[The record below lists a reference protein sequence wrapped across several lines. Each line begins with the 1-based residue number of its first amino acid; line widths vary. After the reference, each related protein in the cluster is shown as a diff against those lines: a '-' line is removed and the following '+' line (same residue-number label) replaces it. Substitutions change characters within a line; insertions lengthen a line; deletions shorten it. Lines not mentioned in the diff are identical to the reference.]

1 MSRKYKLTAF
11 TADIS
16 RLLEESNNG
25 KDKSVIL
32 NNDFDNLK
40 FVYDSLPKLRKI
52 IDCLLDSNIKEEIIT
67 QDKFFKS
74 NYFNYFRL
82 DLDFHIPDSVQGII
96 DYYDQ
101 YKEDSYFSY
110 KEMYNYVFY
119 ERSKKLKEKYDLK
132 YGNIKE
138 YFSRGTYHTYCSV
151 CQQRI
156 NIGSRDLDHFLN
168 KQYFPIL
175 CLMQENLIPMCTICN
190 RIFKKTKLPQLPVV
204 HPFQVKF
211 PIENIPIRLKT
222 LTELEI
228 IDANLPLEYKN
239 YIKLMDLKK
248 RLAHLD
254 IEKELNDLIWAVQE
268 ESRTRVTGDMNFESV
283 LKVVN
288 DVITEFH
295 NSKLIVIGSYFYI
308 RTKILES
315 MNNSIFSKQIACKI
329 HRELNKPS
337 FMT

>member
-1 MSRKYKLTAF
+1 MSRKHNLTAF

-32 NNDFDNLK
+32 NTDFDNLK
-40 FVYDSLPKLRKI
+40 FVYDSLSKLREI
-52 IDCLLDSNIKEEIIT
+52 IDCLLDSNIKEEIIK

-74 NYFNYFRL
+74 NYFNYLRL
-82 DLDFHIPDSVQGII
+82 DPDLDIPDSVLGII
-96 DYYDQ
+96 DFYNQ

-110 KEMYNYVFY
+110 KEMYNYVFDG
-119 ERSKKLKEKYDLK
+119 SSTKFKKKYDLEF
-132 YGNIKE
+132 GNIKE
-138 YFSRGTYHTYCSV
+138 YFSRGTYCTYCSV

-175 CLMQENLIPMCTICN
+175 CLRQENLIPMCTICN

-211 PIENIPIRLKT
+211 PIENIPITLKT

-228 IDANLPLEYKN
+228 IDAGLPVEYKN
-239 YIKLMDLKK
+239 YIELMDLKN
-248 RLAHLD
+248 RLNHLD
-254 IEKELNDLIWAVQE
+254 IKTYLEGIICAVQE
-268 ESRTRVTGDMNFESV
+268 DSRERVTRGMDFKSV

-288 DVITEFH
+288 DVINDRLTDKFL
-295 NSKLIVIGSYFYI
+295 KIGPYFYI
-308 RTKILES
+308 NTKILES
-315 MNNSIFSKQIACKI
+315 MNNSIFSKRIACKI
-329 HRELNKPS
+329 HREVNN
-337 FMT
+337 

>member
-82 DLDFHIPDSVQGII
+82 DLNFNIPDSVQGII
-96 DYYDQ
+96 DFYDQ
-101 YKEDSYFSY
+101 YKDDSYFSY
-110 KEMYNYVFY
+110 KEMYNYVFD
-119 ERSKKLKEKYDLK
+119 ESSKKLKKKYDLEF
-132 YGNIKE
+132 GNIKE
-138 YFSRGTYHTYCSV
+138 YFSRGTYCTYCSV

-239 YIKLMDLKK
+239 YIKLMDLKN
-248 RLAHLD
+248 RLNHLD
-254 IEKELNDLIWAVQE
+254 IKTDLEDIIYVVHE
-268 ESRTRVTGDMNFESV
+268 ESKIRVTRGMDPESV

-288 DVITEFH
+288 DVINNH
-295 NSKLIVIGSYFYI
+295 LNSKLLEIGPYFYI
-308 RTKILES
+308 NTKILES
-315 MNNSIFSKQIACKI
+315 MKNSIFSKRIAYKI
-329 HRELNKPS
+329 HREVNR
-337 FMT
+337 

>member
-82 DLDFHIPDSVQGII
+82 DLNFNIPDSVQGII
-96 DYYDQ
+96 DFYDQ
-101 YKEDSYFSY
+101 YKDDSYFSY
-110 KEMYNYVFY
+110 KEMYNYVFD
-119 ERSKKLKEKYDLK
+119 ESSKKLKKKYDLEF
-132 YGNIKE
+132 GNIKE
-138 YFSRGTYHTYCSV
+138 YFSRGTYCTYCSV

-211 PIENIPIRLKT
+211 PIENIPITLKT

-228 IDANLPLEYKN
+228 IDAGLPVEYKN
-239 YIKLMDLKK
+239 YIELMDLKN
-248 RLAHLD
+248 RLNHLD
-254 IEKELNDLIWAVQE
+254 IKTYLEGIICAVQE
-268 ESRTRVTGDMNFESV
+268 DSRERVTRGMDFKSV

-288 DVITEFH
+288 DVINDRLTDKFL
-295 NSKLIVIGSYFYI
+295 KIGPYFYI
-308 RTKILES
+308 NTKILES
-315 MNNSIFSKQIACKI
+315 MNNSIFSKRIACKI
-329 HRELNKPS
+329 HREVNI
-337 FMT
+337 

>member
-25 KDKSVIL
+25 KDKSVVL
-32 NNDFDNLK
+32 NTDFDDLK
-40 FVYDSLPKLRKI
+40 FVYDRLPKIRRI
-52 IDCLLDSNIKEEIIT
+52 IDYLLDSNIKKEIIT

-82 DLDFHIPDSVQGII
+82 NMDCNIPDSVQGII
-96 DYYDQ
+96 AFYNQ

-110 KEMYNYVFY
+110 KEMYNYVFD
-119 ERSKKLKEKYDLK
+119 ESSKKLKKIYNLEF
-132 YGNIKE
+132 GNIKE
-138 YFSRGTYHTYCSV
+138 YFSRGTYCTYCSV

-190 RIFKKTKLPQLPVV
+190 RIYKKTKLPQLPVV

-239 YIKLMDLKK
+239 YIKLMDLKN
-248 RLAHLD
+248 RLDHLD
-254 IEKELNDLIWAVQE
+254 IKTDLEDIICVVQE
-268 ESRTRVTGDMNFESV
+268 ESRTRVTRGMNFESV
-283 LKVVN
+283 LKIVN
-288 DVITEFH
+288 DVITDCLS
-295 NSKLIVIGSYFYI
+295 NKLLEIGSYFYI
-308 RTKILES
+308 NTKILES
-315 MNNSIFSKQIACKI
+315 MNSSIFSKKIACRI
-329 HRELNKPS
+329 HREVNK
-337 FMT
+337 

>member
-1 MSRKYKLTAF
+1 MSRKHNLTAF

-32 NNDFDNLK
+32 NTDFDNLK
-40 FVYDSLPKLRKI
+40 FVYDSLSKLREI
-52 IDCLLDSNIKEEIIT
+52 IDCLLDSNIKEEIIK

-74 NYFNYFRL
+74 NYFNYLRL
-82 DLDFHIPDSVQGII
+82 DPDLDIPDSVLGII
-96 DYYDQ
+96 DFYNQ

-110 KEMYNYVFY
+110 KEMYNYVFDG
-119 ERSKKLKEKYDLK
+119 SSTKFKKKYDLEF
-132 YGNIKE
+132 GNIKE
-138 YFSRGTYHTYCSV
+138 YFSRGTYCTYCSV

-175 CLMQENLIPMCTICN
+175 CLRQENLIPMCTICN

-211 PIENIPIRLKT
+211 PIENIPITLKT

-228 IDANLPLEYKN
+228 IDAGLPVEYKN
-239 YIKLMDLKK
+239 YIELMDLKN
-248 RLAHLD
+248 RLNHLD
-254 IEKELNDLIWAVQE
+254 IKTYLEGIICAVQE
-268 ESRTRVTGDMNFESV
+268 DSRERVTRGMDFKSG

-288 DVITEFH
+288 DVINDRLTDKFL
-295 NSKLIVIGSYFYI
+295 KIGPYFYI
-308 RTKILES
+308 NTKILES
-315 MNNSIFSKQIACKI
+315 MNNSIFSKRIACKI
-329 HRELNKPS
+329 HREVNI
-337 FMT
+337 